1 MFSLQYDMHGV
12 LSVTPDFNH
21 HRSPYTI
28 VTESTQRD
36 TFEYTVQLASQPMG
50 QRDQDREA
58 KMFRELYQRHVD
70 YMGAMVGHD
79 FEQVGSSPF

>member
-1 MFSLQYDMHGV
+1 M
-12 LSVTPDFNH
+12 
-21 HRSPYTI
+21 
-28 VTESTQRD
+28 
-36 TFEYTVQLASQPMG
+36 QLASQAMG

-79 FEQVGSSPF
+79 FEQVRMESLLWIDVGK